1 MPRELVTRSDL
12 RRALAVNAVTRPVNV
27 AVPAAVVVAAILLDA
42 GWLVAIAVLCFVA
55 LAVLTFLDEGEAE
68 RVGARIYARRR
79 GAVAAAAPAPAP
91 ADEPELAP
99 DIADRI
105 DAARAAQADIER
117 AIAEGDLPADDI
129 RDEVA
134 ELLTTLMPIAVRADR
149 VADYLAG
156 HPPRDVQARIAA
168 LRERPAAGDS
178 SRARTVAALEDQL
191 RAIRRLE
198 GQHAGL
204 LDEMDHVVAS
214 LEALHAEV
222 VTLGAAGDDWRRADV
237 AGQVRA
243 LREGVQV
250 LSGGMEEAYAE
261 TRSAGARAT

>member
-1 MPRELVTRSDL
+1 MPRDLVTRSDL
-12 RRALAVNAVTRPVNV
+12 RRALAVNAVTRPVSV
-27 AVPAAVVVAAILLDA
+27 AIPAAVVVAALLLDA
-42 GWLVAIAVLCFVA
+42 LWLIAVAAVCFVA
-55 LAVLTFLDEGEAE
+55 LAVLTFLDEREAE

-79 GAVAAAAPAPAP
+79 EAVAATVRAP

-117 AIAEGDLPADDI
+117 AIAQGDLPADDI

-156 HPPRDVQARIAA
+156 HRACDVEARIAT
-168 LRERPAAGDS
+168 LREAPAAGDS

-198 GQHAGL
+198 AQHTGL

-222 VTLGAAGDDWRRADV
+222 VTLGAAEDDWRRADV

-250 LSGGMEEAYAE
+250 LSGGMDEAYAE

>member
-1 MPRELVTRSDL
+1 MARELVTRSDL

-27 AVPAAVVVAAILLDA
+27 AVPAAVVVAALLLDA
-42 GWLVAIAVLCFVA
+42 AWLIAIAVVCFVA
-55 LAVLTFLDEGEAE
+55 LASLTFLDEREAE

-79 GAVAAAAPAPAP
+79 EAGAGAGPAP
-91 ADEPELAP
+91 ADDPELAP
-99 DIADRI
+99 EIADRI

-117 AIAEGDLPADDI
+117 AIADGDLPADDI
-129 RDEVA
+129 RDEIA

-149 VADYLAG
+149 VADYLTA
-156 HPPRDVQARIAA
+156 HPARAVEARITTLGEA
-168 LRERPAAGDS
+168 PAAGDS
-178 SRARTVAALEDQL
+178 SRARTIAALEDQL

-222 VTLGAAGDDWRRADV
+222 VTLGAADDEWRRADV

-250 LSGGMEEAYAE
+250 LSGGMEEAYAD

>member
-1 MPRELVTRSDL
+1 MPGDLVTRSDL

-27 AVPAAVVVAAILLDA
+27 AVPAAVVVAALLLDA
-42 GWLVAIAVLCFVA
+42 GWLVAIAALCFVA

-79 GAVAAAAPAPAP
+79 DAPTAAVHAP

-117 AIAEGDLPADDI
+117 AITDGDLPADDI

-134 ELLTTLMPIAVRADR
+134 ELLTALMPIAVRADR

-156 HPPRDVQARIAA
+156 HPPRDVQARIAT
-168 LRERPAAGDS
+168 LRESPAAGDS

-198 GQHAGL
+198 AQHAGL

-222 VTLGAAGDDWRRADV
+222 VTLGAADDDWRRADV

-250 LSGGMEEAYAE
+250 LSGGMEEAYAD